1 MQIQQKQARQQTNAQ
16 IDALTREILL
26 VYDDARK
33 AILADLQKVYA
44 QVLSGVAPDDYY
56 NTIIKYDRLNKMLAE
71 IDKQYVAY
79 SIKAGRMT
87 VESSKL
93 AMSNAYYKN
102 EYVLTWFTPNVGINL
117 SFTPLPD
124 ALVELAV
131 TGNLTKWQAIGED
144 TRKKINDIHSNY
156 KMYIPKDGDT
166 LLTLLAKNRH
176 DDILKINR
184 SITSGLLQGHDYRE
198 SAKNITNIIGK
209 VTPGFSTGAKARA
222 LRIVRTE
229 SNRTYNAGAY
239 ANAQAVDSQG
249 VDILRVWVATLDM
262 RTRDTHQHL
271 DGVKAE
277 IDEPFKS
284 DGVTAMYPGD
294 FPTAAQS
301 VNCRCTVIDAVDG
314 IPPSARIGRNAEG
327 EYETFDW
334 TTYPEWAANNGLKQ
348 LPSGRWT

>member
-1 MQIQQKQARQQTNAQ
+1 MQIQQKQARKQTNAQ
-16 IDALTREILL
+16 IDALTREILA

-33 AILADLQKVYA
+33 AILVDIQKVYA
-44 QVLSGVAPDDYY
+44 QVLSGVSPDDYY

-71 IDKQYVAY
+71 IDKQYIAY

-124 ALVELAV
+124 ALVEMAV
-131 TGNLTKWQAIGED
+131 TGNLTKWQELGAKAQQKIID
-144 TRKKINDIHSNY
+144 TFGGINAYVPQS
-156 KMYIPKDGDT
+156 GT
-166 LLTLLAKNRH
+166 LGNLLVNNRRSE
-176 DDILKINR
+176 ILKINR
-184 SITSGLLQGHDYRE
+184 SITSGLLQGNSYNE
-198 SAKNITNIIGK
+198 SAKGVAKVIGK
-209 VTPGFSTGAKARA
+209 VSLISSTGAKANA
-222 LRIVRTE
+222 IRIVRTE

-239 ANAQAVDSQG
+239 ANSQAVTEQG
-249 VDILRVWVATLDM
+249 VQMLRIYVATLAGN
-262 RTRDTHQHL
+262 TRPQSASM
-271 DGVKAE
+271 DGQTVGP
-277 IDEPFKS
+277 DEPFKYPNGAES
-284 DGVTAMYPGD
+284 FYPGNSGVAGYD
-294 FPTAAQS
+294 
-301 VNCRCTVIDAVDG
+301 VNDRCTVIDAVDG

-334 TTYPEWAANNGLKQ
+334 TTYPEWAESQGMKQ